1 MVCPNLTIKERLNVL
16 RPGDPNNYYE
26 QFDIV
31 PSSLR
36 PELAKGKVLVT
47 NWHWLAPEAEVHE
60 RRRRADREAWC
71 RKRRSVRAKS
81 AWATC
86 GTTSR

>member
-1 MVCPNLTIKERLNVL
+1 M

-26 QFDIV
+26 KFDIV

-36 PELAKGKVLVT
+36 PELAKGTDKVLVT
-47 NWHWLAPEAEVHE
+47 NWHWLAPEAEVQNVGGVPMIS
-60 RRRRADREAWC
+60 
-71 RKRRSVRAKS
+71 SVRRTPKLLLRT

-86 GTTSR
+86 GTRPPWC